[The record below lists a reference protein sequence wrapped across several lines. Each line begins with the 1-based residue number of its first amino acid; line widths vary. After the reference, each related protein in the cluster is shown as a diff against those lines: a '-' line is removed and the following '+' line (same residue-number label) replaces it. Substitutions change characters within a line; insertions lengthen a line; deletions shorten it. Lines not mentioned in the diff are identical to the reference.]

1 MNIGELRNPR
11 SDKSEKPKDRVRN
24 RVVLEY
30 IKLRWG
36 GNTSVRENATR
47 GSTDYI
53 YTLLYSQLDDMFI
66 AICKALVWSVT
77 CLLFGKRVTVDW
89 IWVAPRLYSAGTR
102 QVG

>member
-53 YTLLYSQLDDMFI
+53 CTLLYSRLDDMFI

-77 CLLFGKRVTVDW
+77 
-89 IWVAPRLYSAGTR
+89 SAFWKKSYR
-102 QVG
+102 